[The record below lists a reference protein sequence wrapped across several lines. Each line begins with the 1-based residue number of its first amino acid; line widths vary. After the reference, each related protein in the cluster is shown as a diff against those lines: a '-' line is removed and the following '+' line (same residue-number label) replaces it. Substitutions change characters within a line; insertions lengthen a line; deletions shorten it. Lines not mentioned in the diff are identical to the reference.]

1 MYPMGRR
8 PNASVRR
15 FSPLAE
21 MSSSVSP
28 SPSPFVSSGV
38 SPGGVSAA
46 GSPPSGGGITSS
58 GASSETAGISDVSA
72 ASAFRSPKSS
82 AARLSLLSA
91 ASIAVAASV
100 RTSGSVSADQT
111 IALSFVIP
119 SRSSRSTTRHSA
131 SLASA
136 HARRTSLSAS
146 TRVVLSPGSS
156 LVAGFTAH
164 SIATF
169 SISAGCSS
177 FLAIFSFPFPPFP
190 AASRSN
196 RRLSAVIGVLG
207 GSMTRRSRVR
217 FFGDLAKT
225 VASRIA
231 LDATRQRTWGG
242 GGGGGTY
249 ASPSASFFAA
259 SSASRASSSASVS
272 SVLGGGAM
280 AHRRVSH
287 DPAFGASAGFSPH
300 AHALIAEVKAALP
313 LASCAMH
320 LSATSESAR
329 ASLGVNGVGSMSAK
343 SAWVKYGESVTS
355 RRIAPGTET
364 RCASALAHGRAT
376 FSHFARTSACASAA
390 FCSSTVSVRSFS
402 LSSSAGGVTG
412 LPSSSSS
419 GSGVGGSGAGT
430 ARRCLNSSST
440 TLKYTILLAV
450 SPYASSATMFRPRM
464 SSHAS
469 HTSLRWSTSSSPST
483 GNVAIARRLAMPL

>member
-1 MYPMGRR
+1 
-8 PNASVRR
+8 
-15 FSPLAE
+15 
-21 MSSSVSP
+21 
-28 SPSPFVSSGV
+28 
-38 SPGGVSAA
+38 
-46 GSPPSGGGITSS
+46 
-58 GASSETAGISDVSA
+58 
-72 ASAFRSPKSS
+72 
-82 AARLSLLSA
+82 
-91 ASIAVAASV
+91 
-100 RTSGSVSADQT
+100 
-111 IALSFVIP
+111 
-119 SRSSRSTTRHSA
+119 
-131 SLASA
+131 
-136 HARRTSLSAS
+136 
-146 TRVVLSPGSS
+146 
-156 LVAGFTAH
+156 
-164 SIATF
+164 
-169 SISAGCSS
+169 
-177 FLAIFSFPFPPFP
+177 
-190 AASRSN
+190 
-196 RRLSAVIGVLG
+196 
-207 GSMTRRSRVR
+207 MTRRSRAR

-329 ASLGVNGVGSMSAK
+329 ASLGVNGAGSMSAK

-390 FCSSTVSVRSFS
+390 FCSSTVSSRSFS

-450 SPYASSATMFRPRM
+450 SPCASSATMFRLRM

-483 GNVAIARRLAMPL
+483 GSVAIARRLAMPL

>member
-1 MYPMGRR
+1 MGRR

-15 FSPLAE
+15 FSPVTE
-21 MSSSVSP
+21 MSSSVST
-28 SPSPFVSSGV
+28 SPSPFVSSGGV
-38 SPGGVSAA
+38 SSGGVSAA

-72 ASAFRSPKSS
+72 ASACRSPNSS
-82 AARLSLLSA
+82 AARVSLLSA

-111 IALSFVIP
+111 IEVNFVIP

-169 SISAGCSS
+169 RISAGCSS
-177 FLAIFSFPFPPFP
+177 FLAILVCFPPFP

-207 GSMTRRSRVR
+207 GSMTRRSRAR
-217 FFGDLAKT
+217 FFGDLAST

-259 SSASRASSSASVS
+259 SSASRASSSASCS

-329 ASLGVNGVGSMSAK
+329 ACFGVNGVGSMSAK

-390 FCSSTVSVRSFS
+390 FCSSTVSSRSFS

-440 TLKYTILLAV
+440 TRKYTILLAV
-450 SPYASSATMFRPRM
+450 SPYASSATMFRLRM

-483 GNVAIARRLAMPL
+483 GSVAIARRLAMPL